1 MRKNIQENLIKRC
14 FYATLRSKRG
24 FDRLHK
30 IYSYRQRRRLNS
42 LGISGGAKITVLHAD
57 KKNGCVVAAG
67 GDPIGLSRGVCE
79 RTEVE

>member
-1 MRKNIQENLIKRC
+1 MRLCEVKEGSTVYIK
-14 FYATLRSKRG
+14 YIAVDSG
-24 FDRLHK
+24 AGA
-30 IYSYRQRRRLNS
+30 RLNS

-57 KKNGCVVAAG
+57 RKNGCVVAAG

>member
-1 MRKNIQENLIKRC
+1 MRLCEVKEGSTVYIK
-14 FYATLRSKRG
+14 YIDSGEGA
-24 FDRLHK
+24 
-30 IYSYRQRRRLNS
+30 RLNS